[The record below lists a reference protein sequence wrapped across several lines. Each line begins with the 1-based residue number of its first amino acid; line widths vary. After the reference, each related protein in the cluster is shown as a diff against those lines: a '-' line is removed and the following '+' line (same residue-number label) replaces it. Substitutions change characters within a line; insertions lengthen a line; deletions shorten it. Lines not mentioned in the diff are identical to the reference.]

1 MPRRLLSPSLA
12 ALLALVSSLALVGS
26 AAAAPP
32 RGEGHEGP
40 VRSADD
46 ELVLMGR
53 EIPGFGGLY
62 YDEQG
67 RPNVY
72 LLDPAG
78 AGSVAVKSLGA
89 GVLVHRGDFE
99 FERLLNWRLKLRPL
113 LALPGVVSLD
123 ADESR
128 NRVVIGVDASSRTKS
143 LDRERLELGLLSA
156 DVPREAVVL
165 EETARIEELVG
176 LRDKLRPVPGGSQIL
191 FNGIFV
197 CTLGFNAF
205 RGNDF
210 GFVIN
215 GHCTGVRGEVDG
227 MRYVEGQ
234 PSSGAIGTEIADP
247 GFSTGGPCPVGR
259 RCRFSDS
266 AFAKYDNPRLGV
278 LGGIARPLSGGSEIG
293 SVSLKNPATRFAV
306 TGRVGSPLVGDVVHK
321 VGRTTGWTYGTVYAT
336 CADVNNGGTDI
347 TQFCQSRVR
356 GGGGPGDSGSPVFY
370 VLPKNKA
377 KLVGILWGGS
387 TDPSLGTVYVFSPLE
402 NIEAELGPLRIN

>member
-1 MPRRLLSPSLA
+1 MISRGRRSAPGGGSRIKLPPSIVEFIDGRFIGGPASRRCTVSRRLLSPLMVTVWMVALVFSLA
-12 ALLALVSSLALVGS
+12 FVGG

-32 RGEGHEGP
+32 PGEGPEGP

-89 GVLVHRGDFE
+89 DVLVHRGDFE

-128 NRVVIGVDASSRTKS
+128 NRVVIGVDAASRTKS

-191 FNGIFV
+191 FNGVFV

-205 RGNDF
+205 
-210 GFVIN
+210 
-215 GHCTGVRGEVDG
+215 
-227 MRYVEGQ
+227 
-234 PSSGAIGTEIADP
+234 
-247 GFSTGGPCPVGR
+247 
-259 RCRFSDS
+259 
-266 AFAKYDNPRLGV
+266 L
-278 LGGIARPLSGGSEIG
+278 
-293 SVSLKNPATRFAV
+293 
-306 TGRVGSPLVGDVVHK
+306 
-321 VGRTTGWTYGTVYAT
+321 
-336 CADVNNGGTDI
+336 
-347 TQFCQSRVR
+347 
-356 GGGGPGDSGSPVFY
+356 
-370 VLPKNKA
+370 
-377 KLVGILWGGS
+377 
-387 TDPSLGTVYVFSPLE
+387 
-402 NIEAELGPLRIN
+402 